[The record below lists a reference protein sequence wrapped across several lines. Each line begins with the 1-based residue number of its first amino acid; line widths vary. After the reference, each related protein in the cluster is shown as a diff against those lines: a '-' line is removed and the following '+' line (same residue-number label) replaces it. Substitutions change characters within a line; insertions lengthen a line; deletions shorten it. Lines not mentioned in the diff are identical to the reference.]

1 MKKKTLVITKSTK
14 DVLHHVSA
22 NEVFYSYNFK
32 QGILST
38 KEVVNLNNAKL
49 LSDLALS
56 EKEDYAAFIYSKN
69 QLFLDQKLTFNNNL
83 SLYFLSLFSNKR
95 TEFFDTYAYYLHLI
109 ILKNILKETPFH
121 LITCI
126 GFSAKEVAQLS
137 LNLGQTVEAIGKFQ
151 RPSNYNTAG
160 LRNLLFYLTTI
171 IYLALMKLFLKKNKT
186 TQDKLFI
193 SQFPHHFNKDFREN
207 KYVGLINEK
216 ESSLLLTIISDGFH
230 QNLKPVQFIKALLYL
245 RQKQKTEN
253 LYLLDLYV
261 SFGDVFRALIIYLK
275 HKKKYQRLKESP
287 FDFKGIRLDDQLK
300 EELQLSSYQIP
311 RLLMYFN
318 AYFNLF
324 KEVSPKEVV
333 YHLHEFCSGRFVSY
347 VLNNYFPKILSSG
360 FQHGPISKRK
370 MLYALAKGEVNSMG
384 SNLTYVPLPKQN
396 YCEDAFSVLRY
407 SEYGY
412 PNLKQLDRVGRLDY
426 LDQIERNAIQK
437 NTCLV
442 ACGLHDAKIIVDHV
456 LRHQLFNEKKLF
468 IKFHPK
474 TKNIQLIKKIKQLNN
489 SNIQVITA
497 PISEYLAF
505 VEEVLVTYSSVGLEA
520 QKLGIKTTVLV
531 FDYVINES
539 PLLDSEH
546 QQNDL
551 LEYLFI
557 T

>member
-69 QLFLDQKLTFNNNL
+69 QLFLDQKLSFNNNL

-137 LNLGQTVEAIGKFQ
+137 LNLGQTVEAKGKFQ
-151 RPSNYNTAG
+151 RPINYNTAG
-160 LRNLLFYLTTI
+160 LKNLLFYLTTV
-171 IYLALMKLFLKKNKT
+171 IYLALLKLFLKKNKIP
-186 TQDKLFI
+186 QEKLFI
-193 SQFPHHFNKDFREN
+193 SRFPHHFNKDCREN
-207 KYVGLINEK
+207 KYGGLINEK

-230 QNLKPVQFIKALLYL
+230 QNLKPLQFVKALLRL
-245 RQKQKTEN
+245 RQKQEKEN
-253 LYLLDLYV
+253 FYVLDLYV
-261 SFGDVFRALIIYLK
+261 SFGDVFRALTTYLK
-275 HKKKYQRLKESP
+275 HKKKYKILKENP
-287 FDFKGIRLDDQLK
+287 FNFNGISLDDQLK
-300 EELQLSSYQIP
+300 EELQLSSYQVP
-311 RLLMYFN
+311 RILMYFN
-318 AYFNLF
+318 AYISIF

-347 VLNNYFPKILSSG
+347 LLNNYFPKIISSG

-370 MLYALAKGEVNSMG
+370 MLFTLAKGEVNSAG
-384 SNLTYVPLPKQN
+384 SNLTHVPLPKQN
-396 YCEDAFSVLRY
+396 YCEDAFSLELYR
-407 SEYGY
+407 EYGY
-412 PNLKQLDRVGRLDY
+412 TNLKLLESIERLDY
-426 LDQIERNAIQK
+426 LDQIKRNAIQK

-442 ACGLHDAKIIVDHV
+442 ACGLHDSKIIIDYV
-456 LRHQLFNEKKLF
+456 LRSKLFKEKKLF
-468 IKFHPK
+468 IKFHPA
-474 TKNIQLIKKIKQLNN
+474 TNNIQLIQKIKQLNN
-489 SNIQVITA
+489 NNIELSTA
-497 PISEYLAF
+497 PIADYLAF

-520 QKLGIKTTVLV
+520 RKLGIKTTLLV
-531 FDYVINES
+531 FDYAINES
-539 PLLDSEH
+539 PLLDLFD
-546 QQNDL
+546 QNNEL
-551 LEYLFI
+551 LEFKYLN
-557 T
+557 